1 MTTTGA
7 CILTVWASK
16 HYNTEEG
23 RAWRGVVGAWGIFVV
38 VPCSSSYT
46 HTHTHRATYR
56 LLFRAPN
63 GPSASAATM
72 IPGASASS
80 APMASHVISGRPSL
94 QDCPNAVMHRAW
106 RDRPDETPGG
116 RPLANAVPC
125 RSRAGP
131 SILGSLH
138 SATARQPATQCRLT
152 GLSALLT
159 RPLWC
164 PPDHLSFPHF
174 CRAHTSRVLLSP
186 STFS

>member
-16 HYNTEEG
+16 QALQHRRRKGLEG
-23 RAWRGVVGAWGIFVV
+23 GGRGVGYLSGGALQQL
-38 VPCSSSYT
+38 
-46 HTHTHRATYR
+46 HTHTATYR
-56 LLFRAPN
+56 LLFRAPKW
-63 GPSASAATM
+63 PSARAATM

-80 APMASHVISGRPSL
+80 APTASHVISGRPSL

-186 STFS
+186 STLS